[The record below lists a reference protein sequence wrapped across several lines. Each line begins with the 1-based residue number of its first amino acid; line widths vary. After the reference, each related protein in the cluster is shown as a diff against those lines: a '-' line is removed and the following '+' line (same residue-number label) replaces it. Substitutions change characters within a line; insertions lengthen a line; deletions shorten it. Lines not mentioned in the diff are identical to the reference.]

1 MSEVEISSALA
12 GQAPSLPKESGI
24 ESRTTS
30 SLRLVQHIRFTCM
43 VESHK
48 CCCKGTMSMSIRS
61 AIINQFELVAK
72 DQKQRLPTL
81 SDELVLLESGLDSL
95 FFAVIVARLEDE
107 LGFDPFSASEE
118 VEFPV
123 TFSDFVRIYES
134 SAP

>member
-1 MSEVEISSALA
+1 
-12 GQAPSLPKESGI
+12 
-24 ESRTTS
+24 
-30 SLRLVQHIRFTCM
+30 
-43 VESHK
+43 
-48 CCCKGTMSMSIRS
+48 MSIRS
-61 AIINQFELVAK
+61 TIINQFELVAK

-118 VEFPV
+118 VEFTV
-123 TFSDFVRIYES
+123 TFCDFVRIYEN

>member
-1 MSEVEISSALA
+1 
-12 GQAPSLPKESGI
+12 
-24 ESRTTS
+24 
-30 SLRLVQHIRFTCM
+30 
-43 VESHK
+43 
-48 CCCKGTMSMSIRS
+48 MSIRTE
-61 AIINQFELVAK
+61 IINQFELVAK
-72 DQKQRLPTL
+72 DQKQKLPPL

-123 TFSDFVRIYES
+123 TFNDFVKIYET

>member
-1 MSEVEISSALA
+1 M
-12 GQAPSLPKESGI
+12 P
-24 ESRTTS
+24 
-30 SLRLVQHIRFTCM
+30 
-43 VESHK
+43 
-48 CCCKGTMSMSIRS
+48 MSIRN

-72 DQKQRLPTL
+72 DQKQKLPPL

-123 TFSDFVRIYES
+123 TFSDFVKIYET